1 VAFWFEAC
9 RRSRDRQVVFYRFKT
24 LGKGAV
30 TLELD
35 NSGAFLQGIG
45 NALWSSRNAL
55 DHPTPRGSDFAR
67 HHCHRVATC
76 SAAFAQ
82 KKYDTGAS
90 DTEIKIG
97 NIVPYSGPASAYG
110 TVGKAMAA
118 VSWRLQLF
126 SNDPTSPPQS
136 PLDSILSR
144 VKLSMGFVT
153 AVSTE

>member
-1 VAFWFEAC
+1 MPLII
-9 RRSRDRQVVFYRFKT
+9 R
-24 LGKGAV
+24 
-30 TLELD
+30 
-35 NSGAFLQGIG
+35 
-45 NALWSSRNAL
+45 
-55 DHPTPRGSDFAR
+55 
-67 HHCHRVATC
+67 HRVAAILLATTVTA
-76 SAAFAQ
+76 SRPAARRSPRRNM
-82 KKYDTGAS
+82 TGAS